1 MSSAACRQ
9 TDSNQ
14 GRDRSESDSLKEW
27 QADTDLGS
35 KSCRLNDRG
44 DTTGEEVRVNQVNSG
59 CRIESQSG
67 GNNQRNDNRPGVKRQ
82 DMLKAK
88 DCELGERRDRID
100 RVDVDGGHFWL
111 AICHGGAP
119 ARHSKMDLF
128 IFTHFDQQMKVPS
141 ICVAISLVD
150 EAAPPSVISRGNS
163 AVSVSR
169 KPPDVIDDA
178 FMSLLV
184 KTPCA

>member
-1 MSSAACRQ
+1 M
-9 TDSNQ
+9 
-14 GRDRSESDSLKEW
+14 KER
-27 QADTDLGS
+27 QADADLGS

-44 DTTGEEVRVNQVNSG
+44 DTTGEEVRVDQVNSG

-67 GNNQRNDNRPGVKRQ
+67 GNNQRNDNCPGIKRQ
-82 DMLKAK
+82 DMLKTK

-111 AICHGGAP
+111 AICHGCAP

-128 IFTHFDQQMKVPS
+128 IFTHFDEQMKVPS
-141 ICVAISLVD
+141 IRVAISLVD

-163 AVSVSR
+163 VAWSSR
-169 KPPDVIDDA
+169 KPMDVIDDA

-184 KTPCA
+184 RAACA